1 MSSSSVNLE
10 VLISFKREVTKSG
23 KCFTVTLSQPRAVF
37 LNWEATDVIKGFTN
51 CVDSIQQK
59 VKFLPFRLSLIL
71 VLFSGEIIAS
81 VINFYTDLT
90 LCFLLF

>member
-1 MSSSSVNLE
+1 M
-10 VLISFKREVTKSG
+10 
-23 KCFTVTLSQPRAVF
+23 
-37 LNWEATDVIKGFTN
+37 IKGFTN